1 MIAAVRFAFGSV
13 VRARRL
19 SRFASTAATVLYGS
33 QTGNAMGFAMQ
44 LNEALSERGESTVC
58 DLYDYKGPA
67 LLEAAKLGAE
77 APLHVFVVSCFGKGE
92 PSDSAKKFWAWLFA
106 PERDAEHAA
115 SVAAGTGPLL
125 RGLPFTVFGLGSS
138 QTHSQHYQIVGRKL
152 DDRLAG
158 LGGSRRFVRGE
169 GDDSGVLELDFEAW
183 QAKLM
188 ESLKAGD
195 AGTGTG
201 SGSGAAAA
209 PATLAPAAAAT
220 AAPAPA
226 EAAAAAAA
234 ACAVP
239 AQKPVE
245 FGGRAWSET
254 AASAYISRPTASGA
268 PATFFRIVP
277 QPTGDAAAF
286 AALDSLPPLSVL
298 SATGERGMVPLP
310 VTATSTL
317 SPLGGRESR
326 PVVELTFDMAAGAQA
341 SPPLPL
347 SYITGD
353 HVSVMPEADD
363 AAVLALCER
372 CNWDPEL
379 PFVLKPPAATCET
392 GPTTATAATT
402 AAPQQRMPLPG
413 ATTVR
418 NALKRHVDV
427 GASLSPAMLRLLA
440 AHAGDAGEAAALQRL
455 ASDAA
460 AYKGAVRG
468 RFIRLLDALFAFPSV
483 RLPLDRLLASWPILT
498 PRYYSISSS
507 SAAPDSAECAPA
519 ALAATLAA
527 VGGSAGEPHVS
538 TAASGRRSMM
548 LTFKHLRYALAAGAP
563 GSDAALEKGAAAAD
577 AAIAEWH
584 SRGIGRAISHG
595 LPASTLAGP
604 GGRVW
609 SGLASSFMATRRPGD
624 AVTVAV
630 RPSSF
635 RLPADPSRPQ
645 VWIAGGIGVAPF
657 RAFLEERIYL
667 AMALGAG
674 TAGSSGSSAGSGS
687 RLGRATLLY
696 GCRGAY
702 DHVYAGLAREAV
714 ACGALTEVDVGYGDG
729 GAAPEPAGE
738 GSPEETALRAAY
750 MARGDGRAGRPV
762 LADELV
768 LRHADAVWE
777 ALTQGGAVYVCG
789 GATGFGAAVSRA
801 VTSIIMTRAGMT
813 EAAAQEHLFRC
824 VEEGRFVEDLA
835 D

>member
-1 MIAAVRFAFGSV
+1 MSAPC
-13 VRARRL
+13 RL
-19 SRFASTAATVLYGS
+19 SLR
-33 QTGNAMGFAMQ
+33 
-44 LNEALSERGESTVC
+44 C
-58 DLYDYKGPA
+58 
-67 LLEAAKLGAE
+67 
-77 APLHVFVVSCFGKGE
+77 
-92 PSDSAKKFWAWLFA
+92 
-106 PERDAEHAA
+106 EHAA
-115 SVAAGTGPLL
+115 W
-125 RGLPFTVFGLGSS
+125 
-138 QTHSQHYQIVGRKL
+138 
-152 DDRLAG
+152 
-158 LGGSRRFVRGE
+158 
-169 GDDSGVLELDFEAW
+169 LER
-183 QAKLM
+183 
-188 ESLKAGD
+188 
-195 AGTGTG
+195 
-201 SGSGAAAA
+201 
-209 PATLAPAAAAT
+209 AAT
-220 AAPAPA
+220 AHSDTSCSPLPQPSLLDPRPRLSSLH
-226 EAAAAAAA
+226 
-234 ACAVP
+234 CLCR
-239 AQKPVE
+239 

-254 AASAYISRPTASGA
+254 AASAYISRPTATGA
-268 PATFFRIVP
+268 PGTFFRIVP
-277 QPTGDAAAF
+277 QPAGDAAAF
-286 AALDSLPPLSVL
+286 AALDSLPPLAVL
-298 SATGERGMVPLP
+298 SSSGERSMVPLP

-326 PVVELTFDMAAGAQA
+326 PVVELTFDMAAGPQA
-341 SPPLPL
+341 SPPLSL

-353 HVSVMPEADD
+353 HVSVLPEADD

-392 GPTTATAATT
+392 GPATAA

-440 AHAGDAGEAAALQRL
+440 AHASDASEAAALQRL
-455 ASDAA
+455 ASDAS

-468 RFIRLLDALFAFPSV
+468 RFIRLLDALHAFPSV

-507 SAAPDSAECAPA
+507 SAAPDSAEGAPA

-527 VGGSAGEPHVS
+527 ASGAGDAHVS

-595 LPASTLAGP
+595 LPASALAGP
-604 GGRVW
+604 DGRVW
-609 SGLASSFMATRRPGD
+609 SGLASTYMATRRPGD

-635 RLPADPSRPQ
+635 RLPVDPAAP
-645 VWIAGGIGVAPF
+645 VVFVAGGIGVAPY
-657 RAFLEERIYL
+657 RGLIESRIWL
-667 AMALGAG
+667 ATALG
-674 TAGSSGSSAGSGS
+674 TASSGGS

-702 DHVYAGLAREAV
+702 DHVYAGLFREAL
-714 ACGALTEVDVGYGDG
+714 ACGALTAVDVGYGDG

-738 GSPEETALRAAY
+738 GSPEEAALRAAY
-750 MARGDGRAGRPV
+750 LARGDGRAGRPV

-768 LRHADAVWE
+768 MRHGDAVWE

-789 GATGFGAAVSRA
+789 GASGFGAAVSRA
-801 VTSIIMTRAGMT
+801 VKSIIMTRAGLT
-813 EAAAQEHLFRC
+813 EAAAQEHLFRH